1 MVRIKFSIYKMV
13 GIMDI
18 YKYLNTSIGT
28 VMKNL
33 EVLKLV
39 PDQLKTKKSV
49 SIQLDNYLIY

>member
-1 MVRIKFSIYKMV
+1 MV

-49 SIQLDNYLIY
+49 SKQLDNYLIY

>member
-1 MVRIKFSIYKMV
+1 
-13 GIMDI
+13 MDI

-39 PDQLKTKKSV
+39 PDQLKTKKFV

>member
-1 MVRIKFSIYKMV
+1 MV

>member
-1 MVRIKFSIYKMV
+1 MRIKFSIYKMV

>member
-13 GIMDI
+13 VIIDI